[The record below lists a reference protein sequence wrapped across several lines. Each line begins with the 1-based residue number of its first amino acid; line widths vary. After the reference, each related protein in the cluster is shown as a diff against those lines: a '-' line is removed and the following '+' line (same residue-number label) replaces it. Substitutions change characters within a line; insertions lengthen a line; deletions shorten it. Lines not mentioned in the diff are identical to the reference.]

1 MNDGLRAGTM
11 AVYGTMLM
19 LLCSL
24 MPMGSPVAQGQPVP
38 PPPAPIEPVPIQQ
51 VPPQPGSGQR
61 SPTMTSTEAER
72 AREAERL
79 RQAERARAAEPRIER
94 KVLRPSETYLAGFGG
109 YTFGGKIGDVEGTGF
124 LSGLNLNDRDLADAG
139 VYGGK
144 VGHFFGDRMDWLGVE
159 MEAFNTTPHV
169 EQQGLLPGS
178 HFRVTTLA
186 FNLIGRLKFGCETK
200 TLRTETRTETRT
212 ERAIRYETRY
222 EREFCRLQPYGGVG
236 LGVFFANLS
245 NNGNSVSD
253 NAVPGLN
260 ALAGVRYYFTERI
273 ALFGEYKYNWAALEL
288 TNGPIGGFKGDYQV
302 NHVVGGLSFHF

>member
-11 AVYGTMLM
+11 AVHGTMLM

-38 PPPAPIEPVPIQQ
+38 PPPAPIEPVPVQP

-61 SPTMTSTEAER
+61 SPAMTPTEAER

-109 YTFGGKIGDVEGTGF
+109 YTFGGKISDVEGTGF

-144 VGHFFGDRMDWLGVE
+144 LGHFFGDRMDWLGVE

-200 TLRTETRTETRT
+200 TLRTETRTEKRPRSERYAMKPDMSGSSAGCNPMAGSGSASSLRICRT
-212 ERAIRYETRY
+212 MATACPTMPCRVSMPWRGCAITSPNVSHCLVNTNTTGRR
-222 EREFCRLQPYGGVG
+222 
-236 LGVFFANLS
+236 S
-245 NNGNSVSD
+245 N
-253 NAVPGLN
+253 
-260 ALAGVRYYFTERI
+260 
-273 ALFGEYKYNWAALEL
+273 
-288 TNGPIGGFKGDYQV
+288 
-302 NHVVGGLSFHF
+302 